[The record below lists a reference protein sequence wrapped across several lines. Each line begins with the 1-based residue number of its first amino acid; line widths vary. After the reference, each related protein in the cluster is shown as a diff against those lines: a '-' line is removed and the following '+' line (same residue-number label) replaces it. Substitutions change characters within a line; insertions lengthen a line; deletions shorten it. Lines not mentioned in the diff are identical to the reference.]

1 MAVAVSVWVGALG
14 GRWLGWRGLV
24 VWAAGAVVSG
34 GVLRWAGQR
43 AGVGAILLVGFTL
56 IGFWSGYTSVSREA
70 EILAFVAQPGP
81 VDATVR
87 MVTDPRSGDF
97 GWWALARFEPP
108 RPPRPPAV
116 PVLVAFADEP
126 GVEAGEAIF
135 VSGSMGSRSGRAGG
149 DPFAGVLSVKRVHTT
164 DLGSAPWMAAGN
176 AVRRRSLALLRDGGS
191 SRALLGG
198 FLVGETE
205 AIPEADMEAM
215 RRSGLAH
222 LVAVSGSNVALFLGL
237 VLVAL
242 GPLAAG
248 PRRRAVAGLL
258 ALVVLVVATRW
269 EPSVVRAAVM
279 AGLILAGRLGGWSL
293 DGLSA
298 LATTATLVVA
308 VSGEMAIDVG
318 FILSVLATT
327 GVLVATKLS
336 IDGMPRW
343 LGASLLATLGAQ
355 IAVVPVLL
363 SVFGSVPLMS
373 PLTNLVAAPVV
384 AASTAIGAIGVGI
397 GAQPL
402 IDLAVVGSGLVLA
415 VARVSSHW
423 PQLGWGGVVI
433 SAGLLAVGSVKSWRP
448 VTVVVGGTVLI
459 VVLVAGGGDLP
470 RPGAVVLDVGQGDA
484 IVVVSS
490 EGKVLLVDG
499 GPDPAVLDVKLS
511 QYGVGRV
518 DLVVLSHVHADHAAG
533 LSAVLGR
540 RPVGEIWFPSAPHT
554 TPAAEEIRG
563 LATRSGV
570 PLKPAP
576 VGERVSLGDLEIE
589 VLGPLRR
596 YGSPNDQ
603 SIVLRVR
610 VGDGP
615 RLLLTGDIETFAQDD
630 LRGVTAEFLKVP
642 HQGGGTSDLGW
653 LAGTEAV
660 EAVISVGPNDYG
672 HPDPEVVAALATA
685 GMKVVRTDVTGDYV
699 IPLGMPDQPRR
710 TGPH

>member
-1 MAVAVSVWVGALG
+1 MVPSSSRTTVAVALSVWVGALG
-14 GRWLGWRGLV
+14 GRWFGWRGLV
-24 VWAAGAVVSG
+24 VGAAAAFVLG
-34 GVLRWAGQR
+34 GVLRRVGQPAG
-43 AGVGAILLVGFTL
+43 AGTFLVAGFVL
-56 IGFWSGYTSVSREA
+56 IGVWSGLSSVEREA
-70 EILAFVAQPGP
+70 EILGFVAQPRP
-81 VDATVR
+81 VDATLR
-87 MVTDPRSGDF
+87 MLTDPRSGDF
-97 GWWALARFEPP
+97 GWWALARFDPP
-108 RPPRPPAV
+108 RPPRPPSV
-116 PVLVAFADEP
+116 PVLLAFADEP
-126 GVEAGEAIF
+126 VVEAGEAIF

-149 DPFAGVLSVKRVHTT
+149 DPFAGVLSVKRFHTT

-176 AVRRRSLALLRDGGS
+176 AVRRRALALLRDGGP

-205 AIPEADMEAM
+205 GIPDADMEAM

-242 GPLAAG
+242 GPLTAG

-258 ALVVLVVATRW
+258 ALAVLIVATRW

-308 VSGEMAIDVG
+308 VSGEMAVDVG
-318 FILSVLATT
+318 FVLSVLATT
-327 GVLVATKLS
+327 GVLVATRLT
-336 IDGMPRW
+336 IEGVPRW
-343 LGASLLATLGAQ
+343 MGATLLATLGAQ

-373 PLTNLVAAPVV
+373 PLINLVAAPVV
-384 AASTAIGAIGVGI
+384 AASTAIGAIGVGV

-402 IDLAVVGSGLVLA
+402 IDLAAVGAGLVLA
-415 VARVSSHW
+415 VARVSSDW
-423 PQLGWGGVVI
+423 PQLGWGGVAI
-433 SAGLLAVGSVKSWRP
+433 AAGLVAAGSLKAWRP
-448 VTVVVGGTVLI
+448 VTAVVGGTMLI
-459 VVLVAGGGDLP
+459 VVLLAGGGDLP

-511 QYGVGRV
+511 RYGVGRV

-533 LSAVLGR
+533 LAAVLGR

-554 TPAAEEIRG
+554 TPAAEEIRS
-563 LATRSGV
+563 LATQAVV
-570 PLKPAP
+570 PLKQAP

-589 VLGPLRR
+589 VLGPVRR
-596 YGSPNDQ
+596 YASANDQ

-610 VGDGP
+610 VGNGP

-630 LRGVTAEFLKVP
+630 LRGVTAEYLKVP
-642 HQGGGTSDLGW
+642 HQGGGTSDLDW

-660 EAVISVGPNDYG
+660 QAVISVGPNEYG
-672 HPDPEVVAALATA
+672 HPDPGVVAALATA
-685 GMKVVRTDVTGDYV
+685 GMRVVRTDVTGDYV
-699 IPLGMPDQPRR
+699 IPLG
-710 TGPH
+710 